1 MYQTLLAK
9 LGRALDSAGIPYMV
23 IGGQAVLLH
32 GEPRL
37 TRDID
42 ITLGVDASELKRV
55 RQAMEGIG
63 LTPSV
68 ADVETF
74 VRSTNVFP
82 VSDPATGL
90 RVDLIFS
97 FTPYE
102 SEAIRRAVGVVF
114 DDVTVRFASVED
126 LIIHK
131 LVAGRARDIEDVA
144 GLLARNPSLDE
155 AYLTRWLA
163 SFREVVH
170 RDLVGQLRTLMHRR
184 DSAGRSR

>member
-9 LGRALDSAGIPYMV
+9 LGPALESGGIPYMV

-42 ITLGVDASELKRV
+42 ITLGVDASHLEMV
-55 RQAMEGIG
+55 REIVERIG
-63 LTPSV
+63 LTAVRTDVEAFVRATNVLPV
-68 ADVETF
+68 ADAASGV
-74 VRSTNVFP
+74 
-82 VSDPATGL
+82 
-90 RVDLIFS
+90 RVDLTFS

-102 SEAIRRAVGVVF
+102 SEAIKRGVRVAF
-114 DDVTVRFASVED
+114 GEATVKFASVED

-144 GLLARNPSLDE
+144 GVLARHPSLDE
-155 AYLTRWLA
+155 AYLVRWLG
-163 SFREVVH
+163 SFRDIVH
-170 RDLVGQLRTLMHRR
+170 RDLVGEFRAL
-184 DSAGRSR
+184 SRK